1 MPCSNSRGRRE
12 QEWQRAN
19 GVSAD
24 RWLCKVMP
32 KRKRFQE
39 EPSSKVQAPSKR
51 SRSEEQE
58 GQQRTARG
66 RQPRVRRPPAAPPR
80 RRRRSRQRRPP
91 WQPSAAAMP
100 PLPATSL
107 GICCA
112 HLQTNEDIRADRSF
126 KQCLWEQM
134 SRGFRAAPSGHSRAR
149 NYVEGSVGCLG
160 APLRAMVASARSS
173 GCATQRTISV
183 KT

>member
-12 QEWQRAN
+12 QEWQASKWSFGRQVAVQSHAKAQTFS
-19 GVSAD
+19 GGA
-24 RWLCKVMP
+24 
-32 KRKRFQE
+32 FF
-39 EPSSKVQAPSKR
+39 KVQAPSKR

-66 RQPRVRRPPAAPPR
+66 RQRRVRRPPAAPPR
-80 RRRRSRQRRPP
+80 RRRQSRQRRPP

-112 HLQTNEDIRADRSF
+112 HLQTEEDIRADRSF
-126 KQCLWEQM
+126 KQCLREQM
-134 SRGFRAAPSGHSRAR
+134 SRGFQTAPPGHSRAR
-149 NYVEGSVGCLG
+149 NYVEGVWGCLG

-173 GCATQRTISV
+173 GCATQRGS
-183 KT
+183 